1 MNAKLLTG
9 MGLTL
14 ALCACVTAP
23 RPNAALQSARDA
35 VRSAEMDPNVAKYAA
50 LDLDVAQKDLAIADD
65 AALHHND
72 AAIAQPAYLAEQNAR
87 LARMH
92 GAAKAD
98 DARVAAGQAERN
110 QIMLTARTREVRNAK
125 MATNLALDQRDQA
138 VGDAARSQEQAALSQ
153 GDAARSQEQ
162 SARSQEQA
170 ALSQQQSA
178 LSQDEATRSQQQ
190 AALSHDEAVRSQGDA
205 ARSQQQSALSQDEAT
220 RSQQQAALSHDE
232 AVRSQGDAVRS
243 QGDAARSQQQ
253 AALSHDEAVR
263 SQGDAARSQEQAAR
277 SHDEAIRSQGDAA
290 LSQQQ
295 SARLQAEVDQLKA
308 RPTPRGLVMTL
319 GDVLFNTGRA
329 ELNPGA
335 NRKLDQL
342 AQFLN
347 EHKGRRV
354 QIDGFTDS
362 VGTDSYNE
370 ELSQRRANSV
380 KSALLSRGVDSSRI
394 GTEGYG
400 KAYPVAN
407 NVDSGGRQ
415 LNRRVEVVIGGEN
428 GLGVSPRT

>member
-23 RPNAALQSARDA
+23 RPNAALESARDA

-110 QIMLTARTREVRNAK
+110 QIMLNARTREVHNAK

-170 ALSQQQSA
+170 ALSH
-178 LSQDEATRSQQQ
+178 DEAVRSQGDAARSQEQ

-205 ARSQQQSALSQDEAT
+205 ARS
-220 RSQQQAALSHDE
+220 HDE
-232 AVRSQGDAVRS
+232 AVRSQGDAALSQQQSARSHDEAVRS

-253 AALSHDEAVR
+253 AALSQQQSALSHDEEVRSQGDAAR
-263 SQGDAARSQEQAAR
+263 SQGDAARSQEQ
-277 SHDEAIRSQGDAA
+277 AA

-347 EHKGRRV
+347 EHKERRV

-400 KAYPVAN
+400 KAYPIAN

-428 GLGVSPRT
+428 GLGVSPRG